1 LVVRRRRQAW
11 RGGIGEGGLELGLHG
26 VAEGVAVGE
35 QEVGEEG
42 LVDVEEAEV
51 DGFEAGLDEEQE
63 DAPAAAHLLPMG
75 VLARAVAA
83 DASGVGERVV
93 GLGGQGQTEQDA
105 APSELEGDPGLAVLL
120 VVGEADGAVALERG
134 LDLDER
140 LVGADVGDFGKAAA
154 RRGSGPPARLGLL
167 LVSGAGIGLSS
178 VGQIG
183 VHGCRGRV
191 VGLFV
196 LGLQRLVELAGEG
209 GDTVHPG
216 QDLGR
221 DGTVESHLHVDRAA
235 GDGVAG
241 LGSAPFSVK
250 LMWELGWLYVGE
262 RRLWT
267 LHLVSWPT
275 DAKTSPTRY
284 QPLTV

>member
-1 LVVRRRRQAW
+1 MALGVLNVHNNARGDAPYRTLCANNMSTQHNPTEPARVGQRVV
-11 RGGIGEGGLELGLHG
+11 LG
-26 VAEGVAVGE
+26 
-35 QEVGEEG
+35 
-42 LVDVEEAEV
+42 
-51 DGFEAGLDEEQE
+51 AGL
-63 DAPAAAHLLPMG
+63 
-75 VLARAVAA
+75 
-83 DASGVGERVV
+83 
-93 GLGGQGQTEQDA
+93 
-105 APSELEGDPGLAVLL
+105 
-120 VVGEADGAVALERG
+120 
-134 LDLDER
+134 
-140 LVGADVGDFGKAAA
+140 
-154 RRGSGPPARLGLL
+154 
-167 LVSGAGIGLSS
+167 GLSS
-178 VGQIG
+178 VRQIG
-183 VHGCRGRV
+183 VHGCGGRL